1 LLADADEGVDKAV
14 ELAAR
19 FPAFPGWGW
28 TAEGMSNDACDD
40 VSRVKD
46 DRITGFI
53 YRFVISLSEGEIE
66 VEVVGD
72 ALCAVRKEIL
82 DQQS

>member
-28 TAEGMSNDACDD
+28 TAEGVSSDASGD
-40 VSRVKD
+40 VLRGKD
-46 DRITGFI
+46 GRITGFI
-53 YRFVISLSEGEIE
+53 YRFVINLSEGEME
-66 VEVVGD
+66 VEVVGGR
-72 ALCAVRKEIL
+72 LLRCA
-82 DQQS
+82 